1 MSLGLQILAEILG
14 GVTAGLV
21 QLFHSSTLGW
31 LTPSQEDDD
40 DMVTRA
46 LETSDKYAH
55 DSTSAVGRMKDEG
68 TLSGADISKKA

>member
-1 MSLGLQILAEILG
+1 M
-14 GVTAGLV
+14 
-21 QLFHSSTLGW
+21 LGW